1 MFISCTLEADSLEVT
16 GGLLL
21 IKGNENFRL
30 YLQWVLSKSIST
42 LSQVFFFSS
51 FPVLLFLNHSSSFAS
66 EQNTDICCKYSGAV
80 NKCEM

>member
-42 LSQVFFFSS
+42 LSQVFFFFFFPSS
-51 FPVLLFLNHSSSFAS
+51 AVSKSLIVICIRTEYRHQLLSTVV
-66 EQNTDICCKYSGAV
+66 Q
-80 NKCEM
+80 